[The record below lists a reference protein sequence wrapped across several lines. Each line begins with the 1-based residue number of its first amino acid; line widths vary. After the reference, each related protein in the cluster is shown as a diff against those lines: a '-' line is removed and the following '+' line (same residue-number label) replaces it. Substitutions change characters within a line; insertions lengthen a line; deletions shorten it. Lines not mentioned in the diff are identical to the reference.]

1 MDSSS
6 ILTSNMRSLS
16 SSSPL
21 PEQSLNEAHY
31 ESVQTHFQEIN
42 IVQEPPIDL
51 ISDTGFPQEPS
62 NANAKSLQKTDA
74 RFAVE
79 TSVKSDVEG
88 VKETTLAKQLVLQSD
103 TNAENVEPEIEAI
116 EVNNIEAE
124 AVEVET
130 NAEIEATE
138 VEAVEGEVSV
148 IEVAEENAA
157 EIEAA
162 EAENTAIDPADAEIA
177 EVEVTE
183 QVAAEAEAEVEV
195 AEIADVEVTEPEAAE
210 AEATEAEAAEVEVAE
225 AADAEITELEAAE
238 AEEAEAEVVEAEVA
252 EQEIGEIEG
261 AEVGATEVEAAEIK
275 VPEVEAVE
283 AELIETEAVEA
294 EAAEVEVPETEI
306 VEPEVREVEAAEV
319 GAAESEVAELITT
332 ELEVADVLEAEVIPD
347 EVVAV
352 EEVPTEEETAQL
364 LEVEATATELEAAE
378 TEAAQAKEI
387 GVGAEIEATDVL
399 ETEVVPDE
407 GVAVEEVPT
416 EEETAQVLEVE
427 ATATKVEA
435 AETEAAQAKEVG
447 IEAENE
453 ATDVLETEVVPDE
466 GVAVDEVPT
475 EEETAQVL
483 EVEVTATE
491 VEAAETE
498 TSQGKEFG
506 VEAGIEAT
514 DVLETEVVPDEVVE
528 VEEVPTEEETAQ
540 VIEVEITAT
549 ETEAA
554 QAKAV
559 DVEAEIEAADLLETE
574 VVPNEVVT
582 VGVDPVLEEVAQIPE
597 VELTATEVGAAEAE
611 PTVAEAVEVEVIENG
626 AVEVEATDGFVSVG
640 EKSLG
645 GDAENSVIE
654 GDAVAIQIPALIADE
669 GKPNVAR
676 LTEILVNEVENSELE
691 VIRSE
696 GDVTEVIDIGIS
708 EVDVN
713 TVESAAAERGGT
725 ETEIVVAGIPE
736 PSQLDIAGVIP
747 LGEITENILQSETS
761 EPEMLL
767 SIADAVAQA
776 EGRENNF
783 VENSVSLVIGKSLQS
798 DIIADEKIIENNEN
812 ERVEIENEIKTES
825 TPTSTQNEQQNPVVA
840 KSNALT
846 SVNISINN
854 NEVEH
859 PDEEKVA
866 LNFSRTD
873 TPQIGIDVTL
883 ESDIELTTT
892 RILLENNN
900 TADLETPEIT
910 NIDIQDIEDTKKIGD
925 ISKNE
930 DKSNIKVLPQ
940 GKSLDELKLPTL
952 ATVENGNSVKTIGVN
967 AKNFN
972 PLDQV
977 DVVIKDELL
986 KNVPIENSFSNPVH
1000 DPIDDIIIAAN
1011 PLTDF
1016 IAQLKVSMQVSETT
1030 DTPTR
1035 RSEKDST
1042 QSKLITN
1049 KEKFNKNK
1057 PGSVKTKQ
1065 NKFNRKSSSKKTFT
1079 HNQPVKVG
1087 KSLFQVNEELQQTNL
1102 GATLGKQ
1109 LNRNAATA
1117 PKLGKSLGNSDDG
1130 VPLFTVFE
1138 KESFEN
1144 EKSAEVSR
1152 EASNFQVTQISDEAE
1167 NPRSSPVTRSIS
1179 PEDSPFQNILG
1190 MKAGNLLGKTKLP
1203 HNKIRPQNKLTGNV
1217 NGKFVP
1223 NHFNGKS
1230 FTGVNPFTF
1239 SLLDN
1244 IETTK
1249 SMFTPPPS
1257 SPIISRTKS
1266 VLPGP
1271 TQIQNL
1277 RTLQN
1282 FPSLGLG
1289 PNMRQF
1295 IFTHGNL
1302 NLQTNG

>member
-157 EIEAA
+157 EIDAA
-162 EAENTAIDPADAEIA
+162 EAEIA

-210 AEATEAEAAEVEVAE
+210 AEATEAEAAEVEVVEATDAELTELEATEAEVTEAEAAEVEVAE

-238 AEEAEAEVVEAEVA
+238 AEAAEAEATEAEVVEAEVA

-261 AEVGATEVEAAEIK
+261 AEVGATEVEAAEIE

-399 ETEVVPDE
+399 EMEVVPDE
-407 GVAVEEVPT
+407 GVAVDEVPT

-466 GVAVDEVPT
+466 
-475 EEETAQVL
+475 
-483 EVEVTATE
+483 
-491 VEAAETE
+491 
-498 TSQGKEFG
+498 
-506 VEAGIEAT
+506 
-514 DVLETEVVPDEVVE
+514 VVE

-540 VIEVEITAT
+540 VI
-549 ETEAA
+549 
-554 QAKAV
+554 
-559 DVEAEIEAADLLETE
+559 
-574 VVPNEVVT
+574 
-582 VGVDPVLEEVAQIPE
+582 E

-611 PTVAEAVEVEVIENG
+611 PTVAEAIEVEAAETEAVDVEVIENG
-626 AVEVEATDGFVSVG
+626 AVEVEATDGFVAVG

-910 NIDIQDIEDTKKIGD
+910 NIDIQDLEDTKKIGD

-1167 NPRSSPVTRSIS
+1167 NPRSSPVTR
-1179 PEDSPFQNILG
+1179 
-1190 MKAGNLLGKTKLP
+1190 
-1203 HNKIRPQNKLTGNV
+1203 R
-1217 NGKFVP
+1217 
-1223 NHFNGKS
+1223 
-1230 FTGVNPFTF
+1230 
-1239 SLLDN
+1239 
-1244 IETTK
+1244 
-1249 SMFTPPPS
+1249 
-1257 SPIISRTKS
+1257 
-1266 VLPGP
+1266 
-1271 TQIQNL
+1271 
-1277 RTLQN
+1277 
-1282 FPSLGLG
+1282 
-1289 PNMRQF
+1289 
-1295 IFTHGNL
+1295 
-1302 NLQTNG
+1302 